1 MTAALLE
8 REPLYASV
16 ADHVVDT
23 DAAAPD
29 ETAARLVE
37 LAAGRDGVRDR
48 AADHS
53 PMTHA
58 TVTRMLVGG
67 FLLPE

>member
-23 DAAAPD
+23 DAEAPD
-29 ETAARLVE
+29 KTAARLVE
-37 LAAGRDGVRDR
+37 LLMAETACAKAPRVRSHGIIR
-48 AADHS
+48 
-53 PMTHA
+53 
-58 TVTRMLVGG
+58 R
-67 FLLPE
+67 

>member
-37 LAAGRDGVRDR
+37 LLLAETACANAPRVR
-48 AADHS
+48 S
-53 PMTHA
+53 T
-58 TVTRMLVGG
+58 G
-67 FLLPE
+67 